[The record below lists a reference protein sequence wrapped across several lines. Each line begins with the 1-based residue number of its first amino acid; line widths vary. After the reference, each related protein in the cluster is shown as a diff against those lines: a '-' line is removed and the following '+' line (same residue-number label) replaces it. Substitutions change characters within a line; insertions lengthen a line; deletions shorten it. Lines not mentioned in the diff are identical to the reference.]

1 MRRLFAVTA
10 IIIITPLI
18 FGVSASIFS
27 GETDTIAQDVS
38 LKPADGPNGD
48 YAYLDRNDE
57 LVIDISET
65 NQRVSAEGVPAGEVT
80 TLDDVFVA
88 GYNGSQYAEI
98 WITEDSPAVTFSARG
113 RQIQSQSNAVR
124 LKPNETV
131 SVKLQVDTVGRTSVN
146 IDDITVHARVAEP
159 TDITSTPTQGSD
171 VTVTSGEDDG
181 TQTSVRARSPTA
193 DEREVTIQDAGGESV
208 TVEPS
213 SLVVDT
219 NEDAVMTLKS
229 ISVSVETSQATMT
242 VEDVPAPEIVP
253 GSQNVNP
260 VGAIDITETG
270 IISQA
275 SLRFSVSESYLTA
288 IGATAD
294 ELVIFHE
301 TENGWTQLSTEVIE
315 TRDDVT
321 IIEADTGSFSLF
333 VVAVED
339 SQFGTQ
345 ERQMNT
351 TVVSNST
358 SETTAMPES
367 TPSEVREGKDKLNS
381 TDRAD
386 EQVNLGGKLNA
397 SSTDIDDGQSVS
409 RAVELSDDRQTV
421 VISILVIV
429 FMMTILWYRRRE

>member
-1 MRRLFAVTA
+1 
-10 IIIITPLI
+10 
-18 FGVSASIFS
+18 
-27 GETDTIAQDVS
+27 
-38 LKPADGPNGD
+38 
-48 YAYLDRNDE
+48 
-57 LVIDISET
+57 
-65 NQRVSAEGVPAGEVT
+65 
-80 TLDDVFVA
+80 
-88 GYNGSQYAEI
+88 
-98 WITEDSPAVTFSARG
+98 
-113 RQIQSQSNAVR
+113 
-124 LKPNETV
+124 
-131 SVKLQVDTVGRTSVN
+131 
-146 IDDITVHARVAEP
+146 
-159 TDITSTPTQGSD
+159 
-171 VTVTSGEDDG
+171 
-181 TQTSVRARSPTA
+181 
-193 DEREVTIQDAGGESV
+193 
-208 TVEPS
+208 
-213 SLVVDT
+213 VVDT